1 MNKRDLKDGMIVRT
15 RGIKDEYY
23 EFYILNSKFYSK
35 ASVIEESS
43 LEMSDFN
50 DDLTH
55 KEYKNYDIMK
65 VFYDNKEIWE
75 RPLDWA
81 KVAFGTEVVAYDDLI
96 TNRVVGKLLKYD
108 NRAECYKFFVYYEDE
123 YGVCQTGFFK
133 ECALLKDIEPE
144 EPEVA
149 KPVKPV
155 NYKYDKDFKVV
166 KARCPICGTLVVSAD
181 PEEKD
186 DQCPNCKVELDWT
199 DIWDKATE
207 KRDPIKPVITETEDG
222 CRIECPIC
230 KTRIKDDEIGRD
242 EVCPGCGVKI
252 KW

>member
-1 MNKRDLKDGMIVRT
+1 MNKRDLKDGMIVRM
-15 RGIKDEYY
+15 RGIKDEYH

-55 KEYKNYDIMK
+55 KEYKNYDITK

-81 KVAFGTEVVAYDDLI
+81 KVAFGTEVVAYDGLI
-96 TNRVVGKLLKYD
+96 ANRVVGKLLKYD

-123 YGVCQTGFFK
+123 YGIAQTGFFK
-133 ECALLKDIEPE
+133 ECALLKDVEPE

-155 NYKYDKDFKVV
+155 NYNYAKEFKIV
-166 KARCPICGTLVVSAD
+166 KARCPICGTLVVRAEPTAKDTQSHPCNLDSYQSAH
-181 PEEKD
+181 
-186 DQCPNCKVELDWT
+186 
-199 DIWDKATE
+199 
-207 KRDPIKPVITETEDG
+207 
-222 CRIECPIC
+222 
-230 KTRIKDDEIGRD
+230 
-242 EVCPGCGVKI
+242 
-252 KW
+252 

>member
-81 KVAFGTEVVAYDDLI
+81 KVAFGTEVVAYDGLI
-96 TNRVVGKLLKYD
+96 ANRVVGKLLKYD

-144 EPEVA
+144 EESNVDPSYMENYIPTGKLVA
-149 KPVKPV
+149 PDMNIPSNNDDIDDIFDDLRNVTRNLVSKCQELKEE
-155 NYKYDKDFKVV
+155 NEQLKMLLNN
-166 KARCPICGTLVVSAD
+166 AREREKKWMTQATLYRQQLISN
-181 PEEKD
+181 K
-186 DQCPNCKVELDWT
+186 
-199 DIWDKATE
+199 
-207 KRDPIKPVITETEDG
+207 
-222 CRIECPIC
+222 
-230 KTRIKDDEIGRD
+230 
-242 EVCPGCGVKI
+242 
-252 KW
+252 